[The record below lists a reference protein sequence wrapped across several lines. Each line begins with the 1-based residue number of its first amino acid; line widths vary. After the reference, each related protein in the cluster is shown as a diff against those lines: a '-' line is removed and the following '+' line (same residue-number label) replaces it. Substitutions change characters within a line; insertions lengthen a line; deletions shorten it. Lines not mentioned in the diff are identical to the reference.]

1 MTVDIFA
8 TIETLLIGLVTGV
21 LSGAFGVGGG
31 IFCTPVVRLLLN
43 VSPHV
48 AVGTTMALIIPT
60 SIVGAINYVKQ
71 KQVDMR
77 LAKLLA
83 PPAVL
88 GTVIGATAT
97 HYVQPVVLMILFA
110 VFAGIA
116 GLDLALGIGEGL
128 TKKKKELGDQAEYQV
143 APVVPAHVAIG
154 IGFWAGFLAGFFG
167 VGGGFILVPCLLY
180 TFHIS
185 VKAAFGTSLLVIA
198 AVSIPGTLAHATQG
212 HMDFHLA
219 LTMIA
224 GAVPGAW
231 LGSLLSLRLKDSFL
245 RRAFGVV
252 MLLMSVMLAAKELG
266 II

>member
-1 MTVDIFA
+1 VTVDLVS
-8 TIETLLIGLVTGV
+8 TCETFLIGLVTGI

-31 IFCTPVVRLLLN
+31 IFCTPVIRLLLN

-60 SIVGAINYVKQ
+60 AIVGAVNYIRQ
-71 KQVDMR
+71 KQIDLR

-83 PPAVL
+83 PSAVVGTVL
-88 GTVIGATAT
+88 GAIGT
-97 HYVQPVVLMILFA
+97 HYVKPVILMILFA
-110 VFAGIA
+110 VFAGVA
-116 GLDLALGIGEGL
+116 GLDLALGIGEAL
-128 TKKKKELGDQAEYQV
+128 TRKKREGNTGEYEV

-180 TFHIS
+180 TFNIS

-198 AVSIPGTLAHATQG
+198 AVSIPGTLTHATQG

-219 LTMIA
+219 LSMVA

-252 MLLMSVMLAAKELG
+252 MLVMAFMLALKELG

>member
-1 MTVDIFA
+1 MTVDLVS
-8 TIETLLIGLVTGV
+8 TVETLLIGLVTGI

-31 IFCTPVVRLLLN
+31 IFCTPVIRLLLN

-60 SIVGAINYVKQ
+60 AIVGAVNYIRQ
-71 KQVDMR
+71 KQIDLR

-83 PPAVL
+83 PSAVVGTVL
-88 GTVIGATAT
+88 GAIGT
-97 HYVQPVVLMILFA
+97 HYVKPVVLMILFA

-116 GLDLALGIGEGL
+116 GLDLALGIGEAL
-128 TKKKKELGDQAEYQV
+128 TRKKRDGNIGEYEV

-180 TFHIS
+180 TFNIS

-198 AVSIPGTLAHATQG
+198 AVSIPGTLTHATQG

-219 LTMIA
+219 LSMVL

-252 MLLMSVMLAAKELG
+252 MLVMAFMLALKELG

>member
-1 MTVDIFA
+1 VTLDLVSTA
-8 TIETLLIGLVTGV
+8 ETFLIGLVTGI

-31 IFCTPVVRLLLN
+31 IFCTPVIRLLLN

-60 SIVGAINYVKQ
+60 AIVGAANYIKQ
-71 KQVDMR
+71 KQIDLR

-83 PPAVL
+83 PSAVV
-88 GTVIGATAT
+88 GTVIGAIGT

-116 GLDLALGIGEGL
+116 GLDLALGIGAAL
-128 TKKKKELGDQAEYQV
+128 TKARRQNEAEDYEV
-143 APVVPAHVAIG
+143 APVVPTHVAIG

-180 TFHIS
+180 TFNIS

-198 AVSIPGTLAHATQG
+198 AVSIPGTLTHATQG

-219 LTMIA
+219 LLMTA

-252 MLLMSVMLAAKELG
+252 MLLMSVMLALKELD

>member
-1 MTVDIFA
+1 MTVDFVS
-8 TIETLLIGLVTGV
+8 TVETLLIGLVTGI

-31 IFCTPVVRLLLN
+31 IFCTPVIRLLLN

-60 SIVGAINYVKQ
+60 AIVGAVNYIRQ
-71 KQVDMR
+71 KQIDLR

-83 PPAVL
+83 PSAVVGTVL
-88 GTVIGATAT
+88 GAIGT
-97 HYVQPVVLMILFA
+97 HYVKPVVLMILFA

-116 GLDLALGIGEGL
+116 GLDLALGIGEAL
-128 TKKKKELGDQAEYQV
+128 TRKKRDGNIGEYEV

-180 TFHIS
+180 TFNIS

-198 AVSIPGTLAHATQG
+198 AVSIPGTLTHATQG

-219 LTMIA
+219 LSMVL

-252 MLLMSVMLAAKELG
+252 MLLMAFMLALKELG